1 MATCGF
7 GTSACDT
14 NQILLAHKPTESLNR
29 QPVIQV
35 ADLILDIQ
43 QQENTIQLVATHSQ
57 ALSNKMQR
65 SKIQRSGKLVDGCL
79 RTR

>member
-14 NQILLAHKPTESLNR
+14 NQILLADKPTESLNR

-35 ADLILDIQ
+35 ADLIPDIQ

-65 SKIQRSGKLVDGCL
+65 SAELVDGCL